1 MKNYRDAIMKRVKTK
16 SIFKYDDLIIT
27 VTTEPDSLLESFCL
41 TATVGKVFVGQ
52 IYGMSTNAYHMF
64 TQPDNVWL
72 QLDGASVLY
81 ADEGLAYLNNIMPQ
95 RAIMDGNGLEDFGFS
110 DEEIDAICDK
120 ISFVNKKI
128 ADIAK
133 HDISYRNKNI
143 VFLDDVIV
151 KPDYRRKGIFLKMT
165 EVLEQWF
172 GSDYSGAAYIYPLTM
187 FDDGDDGDVFY
198 DDDNAEENLLL
209 NRTIATKLGWS
220 LIDDFYALK
229 LPEYILKIAKLGEEF
244 RKYVPHIE
252 NDE

>member
-1 MKNYRDAIMKRVKTK
+1 
-16 SIFKYDDLIIT
+16 
-27 VTTEPDSLLESFCL
+27 
-41 TATVGKVFVGQ
+41 
-52 IYGMSTNAYHMF
+52 MF
-64 TQPDNVWL
+64 TQPDDVWVH
-72 QLDGASVLY
+72 LDGTSVLY

-120 ISFVNKKI
+120 ISLVNKKI

-187 FDDGDDGDVFY
+187 FDDGDVFY
-198 DDDNAEENLLL
+198 DDDNAEENLHL

-229 LPEYILKIAKLGEEF
+229 IPEYILKIAKLGQEICPTY
-244 RKYVPHIE
+244 RKR
-252 NDE
+252 